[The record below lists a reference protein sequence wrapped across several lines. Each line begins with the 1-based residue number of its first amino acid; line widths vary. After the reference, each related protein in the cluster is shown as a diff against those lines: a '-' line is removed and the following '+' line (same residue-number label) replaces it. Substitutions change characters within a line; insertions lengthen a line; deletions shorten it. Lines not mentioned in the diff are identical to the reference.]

1 MSRRQWTIVLLL
13 AFSVVIN
20 YSDRSNLSIAAPL
33 IARRFA
39 LDPLRLG
46 ALLSAFFW
54 TYALMQ
60 LVGVS
65 GYLADRLPVGWV
77 MLGGY
82 SLWSVATILAGFSSG
97 FASLFLVLLLL
108 GVGESVA
115 YPCYSRIFAQLPP
128 QHRGRANAIVDAG
141 TKLGPALGAFL
152 GGLILVHFG
161 WRMLFFVLGAGGLLW
176 IPPWLR
182 AMPHP
187 QSAAAAPHSASD
199 VPSLAGFAQLVRTRS
214 AWGTFLGHFSGN
226 YFFYFL
232 LTWLPT
238 YFVREEHQSV
248 RSMARLTAGVFLL
261 SAVITL
267 LAGWL
272 SDRLIARGV
281 SATRARRPFVVGGLL
296 VASTLGAIAFV
307 PHNFTLSLAIMGV
320 ASIGYGA
327 FASNHWAICQ
337 TLSGPQMAGRWTSL
351 QNGIANLAGIVAPW
365 LAGWI
370 AQKYGSLR
378 LTFLLVGAVA
388 LAGSAAWRFLIRE
401 VEPVDWQ
408 LPATAEIAAVPG
420 PRS

>member
-1 MSRRQWTIVLLL
+1 MSHRQWMMVLLL
-13 AFSVVIN
+13 TISVVVN
-20 YSDRSNLSIAAPL
+20 YSDRSNLSISAPL
-33 IARRFA
+33 IAHQFA

-60 LVGVS
+60 IFGVA

-82 SLWSVATILAGFSSG
+82 SLWSVATILAGFTSG
-97 FASLFLVLLLL
+97 LTTLFLVLLLL

-115 YPCYSRIFAQLPP
+115 YPCYSRIFAELPP
-128 QHRGRANAIVDAG
+128 QHRGRANAIVDTG
-141 TKLGPALGAFL
+141 TKIGPALGAFL
-152 GGLILVHFG
+152 GGLILVHSG
-161 WRMLFFVLGAGGLLW
+161 WRMLFFVLGAAGLLW
-176 IPPWLR
+176 ILPWLR
-182 AMPHP
+182 VMPRPRHVTAAH
-187 QSAAAAPHSASD
+187 QSACD
-199 VPSLAGFAQLVRTRS
+199 VPTVAGFAQLVRTRS

-238 YFVREEHQSV
+238 YFVREEHLSI
-248 RSMARLTAGVFLL
+248 RAMSRLTAGVFLL

-267 LAGWL
+267 LGGWL

-281 SATRARRPFVVGGLL
+281 SATRARRPFVAGGMLI
-296 VASTLGAIAFV
+296 ASSLGAIAFV
-307 PHNFTLSLAIMGV
+307 PHNFTLSLAIMAV

-337 TLSGPQMAGRWTSL
+337 TLSGPKMAGRWTSL

-370 AQKYGSLR
+370 AEKYGSLR
-378 LTFLLVGAVA
+378 LTFLVVGAVA
-388 LAGSAAWRFLIRE
+388 LGGSAAWRFLVRE

-408 LPATAEIAAVPG
+408 LPATEEIAAARG
-420 PRS
+420 SRS